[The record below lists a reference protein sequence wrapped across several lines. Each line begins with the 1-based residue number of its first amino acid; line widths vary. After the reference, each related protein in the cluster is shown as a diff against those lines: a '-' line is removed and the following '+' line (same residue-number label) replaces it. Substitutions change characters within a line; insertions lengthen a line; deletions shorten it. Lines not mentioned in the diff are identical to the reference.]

1 MKKKYSLI
9 FLAFLC
15 FVVSGYGQASESF
28 TNIPTNSST
37 SYLTRNWTG
46 DDGFDWTATDART
59 DQDITGNAITLRTG
73 SLTNDTSVSNGCGTV
88 TFDYRR
94 VFSGNSTLQL
104 FVNGVQ
110 YGGNITVSS
119 TAASTASIPV
129 NVSGNVDVELRNSGN
144 RTVIDNLSWTSAV
157 ASDLVISGTPTDHG
171 SSCLS
176 AAASPVTYTITNN
189 SAAIALNVD
198 VSSDD
203 AQFVISNWT
212 PQAIIPSGT
221 ATFDVTFT
229 PTAIGA
235 QNATITVTST
245 NASGSTIDLD
255 GTGISNPTITTQP
268 ANQIEQIP
276 DTATFSVASSD
287 ASSYQWEVSTN
298 GGSTW
303 TPIGGANATS
313 FTTGATDASMDGNLY
328 RCILTNACGNTT
340 SNSASLTVTNPSP
353 NNVTS
358 TRGCF
363 EDTSVNIDWNT
374 PATGATPTGYVVFMI
389 DGGTAPAGALSDANT
404 YTADANFTTATTVSA
419 TLGKVVYKGNGTSAT
434 VTNLTEDNNYSIT
447 VFAYVGEALTGW
459 SNGTSGGS
467 RVVNGLAQAD
477 VRNLVA
483 TPLTNQINL
492 NWNNPTPSSC
502 WDQLIIVA
510 NQGTVTFTPSGDGSA
525 YSGNDNDVYA
535 TPNQLVYETTSSVTS
550 KSVTGFTNGT
560 NYCLKVFI
568 RRGTTWS
575 EGVEVCAVPSLTY
588 CNSSGNTSF
597 DTGTTGVIFN
607 TINNTGTATNVA
619 YSDFTAI
626 STTVTLGESYN
637 LEVRVNTDGNFT
649 THTRVW
655 IDWNNDGDFSDSN
668 EDYELG
674 TADNVADGTT
684 DQSPLA
690 IEIPSNAVVAATR
703 MRVSTRFNTTS
714 TPCQTGF
721 DGEVEDYTINIVRP
735 ANAEINIKG
744 NNITIA
750 NGFNAPNGLN
760 NTLFATTNIGAT
772 TAPKSYFVENIG
784 LATLNLTGAPR
795 VELTGAHPGDFNVTL
810 QPSSSL
816 ASTATSE
823 FRIEFSPTADGT
835 RTATVS
841 ITNSDSDE
849 NPYTFQ
855 IEGTGQCVSTITS
868 TIWPTEGPENTEVT
882 ITSATDLTGATA
894 TINGVAMTMVST
906 TVTELVVLVPTGA
919 TSGNISVLFSIGCSS
934 TNAFTIIDDAISG
947 CETASSSTVPTDL
960 FISEIS
966 DATSGSSSFIEIFN
980 GTASSIDL
988 SDYSIRVFNNGS
1000 ASPSTTANLI
1010 GTLAPGGV
1018 HVISIGTTTCD
1029 LTGNGLA
1036 GGLPDQ
1042 AFNAASGINFN
1053 NNSSDALELY
1063 NSTTTTSID
1072 VFGVLG
1078 SDTWANGLG
1087 IGDDG
1092 VNYRRQNTAANL
1104 PSTTFDI
1111 TEWDE
1116 IDWTSCGDS
1125 DYSDF
1130 GLYDFSLGVPPT
1142 VSVLTAPTFNCT
1154 SAISLSVTGTEGVSG
1169 GLPLAYQWYYLV
1181 PNTSTFML
1189 VPDNADFD
1197 NVTTATLD
1205 IVNPLG
1211 YGDYQFYC
1219 QVRENTSTCY
1229 QASNAVKLNII
1240 TATWNGSWSS
1250 APALNKIVVID
1261 DDYDTSVGTDGE
1273 TSFEAC
1279 ECIVNTDNELTIAN
1293 NTYVLVEND
1302 LTVDGNIVVMTDG
1315 SFVQV
1320 NNTAVVDGDVLTDK
1334 SKISVEKETAPLASY
1349 REYTYWSPPVVGE
1362 VISDGL
1368 LEADPNRIYLFSGE
1382 NFRDSTQE
1390 TNNNNDSTTPGQDDI
1405 DDNADDW
1412 QNVTGATVMTPGV
1425 GYAATHNPAIFINP
1439 GQYIYVFEG
1448 PFNNG
1453 VYNVPIYRNDAELN
1467 DNNWNFIGNPYPSA
1481 VDADLFLAAN
1491 ASIDQT
1497 VGATNGAIFFWSHN
1511 TLADA
1516 NTNGNENLNY
1526 SQSDYAIINGSGQ
1539 TAGGDGITPNRYI
1552 PSGQGFFISMDD
1564 GATSTIHSGN
1574 IRTTDVIFNNSMRVT
1589 GNNNQFFRNSIV
1601 DEPNKLWLDL
1611 TSDNGVFNQILVAY
1625 VDGATDNY
1633 DGAYYDAHKNLSSEL
1648 YSGIY
1653 SLIGDSTD
1661 KKFAIQG
1668 KDPISLTTDEVIPV
1682 GFSTVIDEPT
1692 IYTIS
1697 IRQFEGAFMHEND
1710 IYVIDHLLNSIHNL
1724 KDSDYSFTSEKGEF
1738 NERFEIVFRADAL
1751 SIDDKQLDDNDLSIV
1766 EQSNGDVRFSIGKN
1780 QTITN
1785 VEILDVLGRQIY
1797 NLKGNSSVEV
1807 YDLSRLSNAAYIA
1820 KVTLSNGQVI
1830 SKKAIKRK

>member
-15 FVVSGYGQASESF
+15 YVVSGYGQGSETFTNLNAPGNGYANGSYTGDNGITWTYDGARTVTSTYNITGTTIGFGDSGVGTRNVSATTDTNGVGDLTYSVSRYFTGGTAADRSIEVYVNGTLYDSYTLAAEGPVYTRSF
-28 TNIPTNSST
+28 TANEIGAVLIEFRSVGS
-37 SYLTRNWTG
+37 RQIVV
-46 DDGFDWTATDART
+46 DD
-59 DQDITGNAITLRTG
+59 
-73 SLTNDTSVSNGCGTV
+73 V
-88 TFDYRR
+88 
-94 VFSGNSTLQL
+94 
-104 FVNGVQ
+104 
-110 YGGNITVSS
+110 
-119 TAASTASIPV
+119 
-129 NVSGNVDVELRNSGN
+129 
-144 RTVIDNLSWTSAV
+144 SWTSAV
-157 ASDLVISGTPTDHG
+157 SSDLEISGSPTDHG
-171 SSCLS
+171 SSCLTTT
-176 AAASPVTYTITNN
+176 ASPVTYTITNN
-189 SAAIALNVD
+189 SAAIALNVT

-203 AQFVISNWT
+203 TQFAVSNLSST
-212 PQAIIPSGT
+212 TIVPAGT
-221 ATFDVTFT
+221 ATFDITFT
-229 PTAIGA
+229 PTGIGA

-245 NASGSTIDLD
+245 TATGSTIDLD
-255 GTGISNPTITTQP
+255 GTGITIPTITTQP
-268 ANQIEQIP
+268 TDQTVIIP
-276 DTATFSVASSD
+276 ATATFSIASSD
-287 ASSYQWEVSTN
+287 ATSYQWEVSTN

-303 TPIGGANATS
+303 ANVSGG
-313 FTTGATDASMDGNLY
+313 TGATTDTYTTGGTSLPMDGNLY
-328 RCILTNACGNTT
+328 RCITTNSCGSTSSNTALLSAANLADVVITEIMYNTT
-340 SNSASLTVTNPSP
+340 GTDDEWIEICNVSGSSQALNSYTIEVGGTTEFTFPSSGVVIADGNCITVSLGDGGGGTYNPDCPFTPDYTNGAGTGTLNNSSDTISLIASDGTTTIDAVTYDNGDGADGTGESLH
-353 NNVTS
+353 VI
-358 TRGCF
+358 
-363 EDTSVNIDWNT
+363 DTSVDNSVTSANYWEVINGGSPGINSLISPCTPVGPEINVEGATTNFPDISDGDTTPITFDGTDFGDSNVGSPLTNTFRIENFGGTVNLTINSVTVSSGDTGDFSITALPASPIT
-374 PATGATPTGYVVFMI
+374 PANPNGFSLFDIEFLPTVPGMRTAIIEIRSNDSDEDPYTFTVTGNGLCVASGITALPTSGPE
-389 DGGTAPAGALSDANT
+389 GTIVTVTGTDLA
-404 YTADANFTTATTVSA
+404 TATAS
-419 TLGKVVYKGNGTSAT
+419 
-434 VTNLTEDNNYSIT
+434 
-447 VFAYVGEALTGW
+447 F
-459 SNGTSGGS
+459 
-467 RVVNGLAQAD
+467 NGLA
-477 VRNLVA
+477 A
-483 TPLTNQINL
+483 TV
-492 NWNNPTPSSC
+492 NNISATEME
-502 WDQLIIVA
+502 
-510 NQGTVTFTPSGDGSA
+510 VT
-525 YSGNDNDVYA
+525 
-535 TPNQLVYETTSSVTS
+535 
-550 KSVTGFTNGT
+550 
-560 NYCLKVFI
+560 
-568 RRGTTWS
+568 
-575 EGVEVCAVPSLTY
+575 VPS
-588 CNSSGNTSF
+588 
-597 DTGTTGVIFN
+597 
-607 TINNTGTATNVA
+607 
-619 YSDFTAI
+619 
-626 STTVTLGESYN
+626 
-637 LEVRVNTDGNFT
+637 
-649 THTRVW
+649 
-655 IDWNNDGDFSDSN
+655 
-668 EDYELG
+668 
-674 TADNVADGTT
+674 
-684 DQSPLA
+684 
-690 IEIPSNAVVAATR
+690 
-703 MRVSTRFNTTS
+703 
-714 TPCQTGF
+714 
-721 DGEVEDYTINIVRP
+721 
-735 ANAEINIKG
+735 
-744 NNITIA
+744 
-750 NGFNAPNGLN
+750 
-760 NTLFATTNIGAT
+760 GAT
-772 TAPKSYFVENIG
+772 TG
-784 LATLNLTGAPR
+784 NLEIVDSLGC
-795 VELTGAHPGDFNVTL
+795 PG
-810 QPSSSL
+810 
-816 ASTATSE
+816 STP
-823 FRIEFSPTADGT
+823 F
-835 RTATVS
+835 TV
-841 ITNSDSDE
+841 IDS
-849 NPYTFQ
+849 Q
-855 IEGTGQCVSTITS
+855 
-868 TIWPTEGPENTEVT
+868 
-882 ITSATDLTGATA
+882 
-894 TINGVAMTMVST
+894 
-906 TVTELVVLVPTGA
+906 
-919 TSGNISVLFSIGCSS
+919 
-934 TNAFTIIDDAISG
+934 ISG
-947 CETASSSTVPTDL
+947 CEGSGGTTPTDL
-960 FISEIS
+960 FISEVT
-966 DATSGSSSFIEIFN
+966 DATRGGLTYVELFN
-980 GTASSIDL
+980 GTGAAINIDNYSIEVISDGDASPAGFNIFDLENVSIPNGSTYVIALGLQTPVTSTNACISETGGSGELASSANAQFSSGGINKKTNEHDVVRLVNSGTTIDEFGVYL
-988 SDYSIRVFNNGS
+988 DSDWMDSTSITGDRGFNFRRSN
-1000 ASPSTTANLI
+1000 TATSLPDPTF
-1010 GTLAPGGV
+1010 TLAE
-1018 HVISIGTTTCD
+1018 
-1029 LTGNGLA
+1029 LGNWT
-1036 GGLPDQ
+1036 
-1042 AFNAASGINFN
+1042 I
-1053 NNSSDALELY
+1053 
-1063 NSTTTTSID
+1063 
-1072 VFGVLG
+1072 
-1078 SDTWANGLG
+1078 
-1087 IGDDG
+1087 
-1092 VNYRRQNTAANL
+1092 
-1104 PSTTFDI
+1104 
-1111 TEWDE
+1111 
-1116 IDWTSCGDS
+1116 IDWPGSGVSSCGTN
-1125 DYSDF
+1125 DYSDI
-1130 GLYDFSLGVPPT
+1130 GLFDFSIGSSPNVN
-1142 VSVLTAPTFNCT
+1142 VLASPTFNCT
-1154 SAISLSVTGTEGVSG
+1154 SAIQLSVTATEGASG

-1181 PNTSTFML
+1181 PNTSSFVP
-1189 VPDNADFD
+1189 VPDNADFN

-1250 APALNKIVVID
+1250 APTINKIVVID
-1261 DDYDTSVGTDGE
+1261 DDYNTSVGTNGE

-1302 LTVDGNIVVMTDG
+1302 LTVDGNIVVKTDG

-1320 NNTAVVDGDVLTDK
+1320 NDTAVVDGDVLTDK
-1334 SKISVEKETAPLASY
+1334 SKVSVEKETAPLASY

-1362 VISDGL
+1362 IIGDGL

-1453 VYNVPIYRNDAELN
+1453 VYNIPIYRNDAELN

-1574 IRTTDVIFNNSMRVT
+1574 IRTTDVIFNNSMRVI

-1780 QTITN
+1780 LTIAN
-1785 VEILDVLGRQIY
+1785 IEILDVLGRQVY